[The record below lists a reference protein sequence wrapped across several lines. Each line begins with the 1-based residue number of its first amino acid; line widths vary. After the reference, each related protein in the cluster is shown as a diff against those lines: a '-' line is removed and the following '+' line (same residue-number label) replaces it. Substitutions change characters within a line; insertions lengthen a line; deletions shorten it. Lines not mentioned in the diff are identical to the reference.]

1 MEKVRYNEM
10 VENVNRIDEE
20 MDLASKKIFLFG
32 HCNATL
38 ELVDLLASKGL
49 KTAAIL
55 DNSKV
60 KQGQKYRGAVVV
72 EPKQILEMAGKPSE
86 EEPIVLVTSRF
97 YAAMLQQLREFGY
110 DGLVRKVIDYNSYA
124 EYSLSPETIARKQQR
139 LERGMALL
147 RQMQEKHPNFFKI
160 LCPFSAL
167 GDIYFTM
174 SYLPHFMKKR
184 GIGKCVVGV
193 IGNACGQVVRLFGH
207 YSVEVLAQRD
217 MDEMIQAALY
227 TQDENMFIPHQDRPY
242 VVNLSKALYV
252 KRIPLETIYCCGVFG
267 LPADT
272 KPCLPAFFRLYDKLE
287 EIPGG
292 RAVILSPYAKSVTVL
307 KAEIWEQIIRDYQ
320 AMGYVCYT
328 NVAGNEEPLPDTIP
342 ISPEISQMRS
352 VIERAGT
359 FIGIR
364 SGLCDVI
371 REASC
376 RKIALY
382 PDYYYCN
389 TKWKAIDMYWLEG
402 WENIVVEEDF
412 SWNRR

>member
-1 MEKVRYNEM
+1 MEKELYNEM
-10 VENVNRIDEE
+10 VENLNRIDEE
-20 MDLASKKIFLFG
+20 LDLASKKIFLFG

-38 ELVDLLASKGL
+38 ELTDLLVAKGL
-49 KTAAIL
+49 KAIAIL

-60 KQGQKYRGAVVV
+60 KQGQVYKGAVVID
-72 EPKQILEMAGKPSE
+72 PKQILEISGKQPE
-86 EEPIVLVTSRF
+86 EESIVLITSRF
-97 YAAMLQQLREFGY
+97 YAAMLRQLREIGY
-110 DGLVRKVIDYNSYA
+110 EGLVRKVIDYNSYA
-124 EYSLSPETIARKQQR
+124 EYSLSPKTIARKRQR
-139 LERGMALL
+139 LERGIVLL
-147 RQMQEKHPNFFKI
+147 RQMQGSYPDCFKI

-184 GIGKCVVGV
+184 GLEKCVVGV
-193 IGNACGQVVRLFGH
+193 IGKACGQVVRLFGH
-207 YSVEVLAQRD
+207 YPVEVLAQKD

-227 TQDENMFIPHQDRPY
+227 TEDENTFIPHQDRPY
-242 VVNLSKALYV
+242 VVNLFKALYI

-267 LPADT
+267 LPVET
-272 KPCLPAFFRLYDKLE
+272 RPCLPTFFRPYDKLE
-287 EIPGG
+287 EIPEGG
-292 RAVILSPYAKSVTVL
+292 AVILSPYAKSVTAL
-307 KAEIWEQIIRDYQ
+307 KPEIWGQIIRDYQ
-320 AMGYVCYT
+320 ARGYVCYT
-328 NVAGNEEPLPDTIP
+328 NVARDEKPLPDTIP
-342 ISPEISQMRS
+342 ISPEILQMRS

-382 PDYYYCN
+382 PDYYYCD

-402 WENIVVEEDF
+402 WENIVIEEDF
-412 SWNRR
+412 SWSRR